1 MWIGV
6 PRRRSSTRE
15 CSSGVLFY
23 SRSSLPVS
31 RLGFL
36 SLDLLAVAIS
46 PARFQSAANARE
58 NEIFCATRRLVQ
70 SAAERSREKPVD
82 GRDKARHFHERAGD
96 TDRAHGCYD
105 EHEHH
110 HPRGDRRRLRGA
122 CLHAAV
128 RALPRR
134 ALSPLARVICLLV
147 SFCTPISGLSRPAL
161 AGARLTSHPP
171 RRTAARPEPF
181 RDHAPR
187 GRPRGA

>member
-1 MWIGV
+1 M
-6 PRRRSSTRE
+6 RRESGRESGREDRSVDRSSTTSEFHARMLIRRFIFSDALL
-15 CSSGVLFY
+15 CQ
-23 SRSSLPVS
+23 SRVQVFFPFFWRCDFTS
-31 RLGFL
+31 
-36 SLDLLAVAIS
+36 AIS
-46 PARFQSAANARE
+46 SVFSANARE

-70 SAAERSREKPVD
+70 SAAERSREKPVE

-134 ALSPLARVICLLV
+134 ALSPLARVICKFPSARPFPV
-147 SFCTPISGLSRPAL
+147 SPDRPSPAL
-161 AGARLTSHPP
+161 A
-171 RRTAARPEPF
+171 
-181 RDHAPR
+181 
-187 GRPRGA
+187 